1 MGDRLVW
8 AICAFVG
15 VAAII
20 LTALV
25 LHLAAEKF
33 LEHRMRSGRS
43 TADTAWEGT
52 VSGGDI
58 ESTMEP
64 APTPSH

>member
-1 MGDRLVW
+1 MADRLVW

-20 LTALV
+20 LTALA

-33 LEHRMRSGRS
+33 LEHRMRAGRS

-52 VSGGDI
+52 ISGGDI
-58 ESTMEP
+58 EST
-64 APTPSH
+64 T